1 MKKCA
6 ILGLGL
12 LLVFCFVTSQV
23 VYAQAESGAKG
34 KPCPKRKIHK
44 KFWCETC
51 KEVSEFPDC
60 SNQEYMWNSAE
71 HKAKEANPHANL
83 PETWACAT
91 AGYHCVKCGKCY
103 PRPGICFDCDDD
115 TQSIKSF
122 AKIVFKCEKG
132 HEHSEPGTGFKLR
145 EGAYEEEIEDA
156 GNCPECGKSL
166 EMICT
171 KSGTCPHTM

>member
-12 LLVFCFVTSQV
+12 LLAYCFVTSQV

-34 KPCPKRKIHK
+34 KPCPKKKVVK

-60 SNQEYMWNSAE
+60 PNQEYMWNSAE
-71 HKAKEANPHANL
+71 HKAKTANPHANL
-83 PETWACAT
+83 PETWACQRQ
-91 AGYHCVKCGKCY
+91 GFHCVKCGKCY

-115 TQSIKSF
+115 TQSIKSL

-132 HEHSEPGTGFKLR
+132 HEHSEPGNGFKLR
-145 EGAYEEEIEDA
+145 EGAYEEEIEAA

-166 EMICT
+166 EIICT
-171 KSGTCPHTM
+171 KSGTCPHTT